1 MNTELRNYWY
11 AICLMPHM
19 VKTDDPEIR
28 NKFVACLVGDEL
40 ADDKEFEAMAK
51 AVTTCTYDSCHWR
64 YNGACFHPFRPGS
77 VIDAIFTSV
86 FRGDPNAR
94 PLVKEDAE
102 DHLDNRKCAGCAMG
116 ATKWMLHESAFNGL
130 GHVYDRMMENVAK
143 HGTLYGYTWEKFWS
157 QHSYAIDNVPFFEH
171 GKFKDYEG
179 NVRAHFKRLLERHY
193 KILEKAVS
201 WQVPW
206 DKRNEREDAIAKA
219 LGTVRFEL
227 VMHFANYWEKELYK
241 KEDA

>member
-1 MNTELRNYWY
+1 MNTELKNYWY
-11 AICLMPHM
+11 AMCLMPHM

-40 ADDKEFEAMAK
+40 ADDKEFEAMNE
-51 AVTTCTYDSCHWR
+51 AVTTHSCDWCHWR
-64 YNGACFHPFRPGS
+64 YDGACFHPFRPGGM
-77 VIDAIFTSV
+77 IDAIFTSI
-86 FRGDPNAR
+86 FRGDPNAT
-94 PLVKEDAE
+94 PLVKKDAE
-102 DHLDNRKCAGCAMG
+102 DHLDNRKCYGCTMRAS
-116 ATKWMLHESAFNGL
+116 KWTLHESAFNGL
-130 GHVYDRMMENVAK
+130 GHVYDRMMEDVAR
-143 HGTLYGYTWEKFWS
+143 HGTLYGRSWEEFRKGYS
-157 QHSYAIDNVPFFEH
+157 GYIDNTPFFD
-171 GKFKDYEG
+171 GGSFKQYEG
-179 NVRAHFKRLLERHY
+179 NIRAHFNRLLERHY

-201 WQVPW
+201 WHVPW